1 MSTLRR
7 FVQLRSIAPLLI
19 LAGTTIACTAQ
30 PGDDAEGSEGAA
42 TEAKAYDPV
51 NDLDVSLGEKLWDN
65 EQNDIKATSEIIQ
78 TFIKRRAREGRADVD
93 GKKGRFLRDAHA
105 KRHGCVKGELTVR
118 EDIPE
123 DFKVGVFAKGQTYKT
138 WQRYSNGNSEIR
150 SDWKTDARG
159 MAIKLTNVPG
169 EKLVPEYPEQSTQ
182 DFVMINHPVFFV
194 DNPVKYAQTLA
205 IFHSGLGFGLETV
218 GQALSLRKLCSKDEA
233 GGGILPLCDTAKL
246 ALAVNGTH
254 IKNPV
259 KEPYWSMASFRL
271 GHKAVKFAAIP
282 VACGGASAFPSD
294 LAGQQKFLADSQKKN
309 EAPLL
314 PIPLPDRDSLR
325 DAMVK
330 TLQTD
335 KQDACFLFVLQRF
348 IDQDKTPT
356 EKATVNWDLVAPM
369 IAVADLHIPAQTFTN
384 EKQDTGQDQFCDD
397 MAFTPWH
404 ALPEHKPLGVVNRT
418 RFVVY
423 SATAKLRREG
433 NYPGAEPPKGTAL
446 TGPTGDESF

>member
-7 FVQLRSIAPLLI
+7 FFQLRSIAPILI

-30 PGDDAEGSEGAA
+30 PGDDTDGTEGAA
-42 TEAKAYDPV
+42 TANKAYDPV
-51 NDLDVSLGEKLWDN
+51 NDLDESLGEKLWDN

-78 TFIKRRAREGRADVD
+78 TFIKRRAKEARADVD

-118 EDIPE
+118 GDIPE
-123 DFKVGVFAKGQTYKT
+123 DLKVGVFEKARTFKT

-159 MAIKLTNVPG
+159 MAIKLTNVEG
-169 EKLVPEYPEQSTQ
+169 TKLVPEYPEQSTQ

-218 GQALSLRKLCSKDEA
+218 GQALSLSKLCSKDEP

-259 KEPYWSMASFRL
+259 KEPYWSMAAFRL
-271 GHKAVKFAAIP
+271 GHKAV
-282 VACGGASAFPSD
+282 
-294 LAGQQKFLADSQKKN
+294 
-309 EAPLL
+309 
-314 PIPLPDRDSLR
+314 
-325 DAMVK
+325 
-330 TLQTD
+330 
-335 KQDACFLFVLQRF
+335 
-348 IDQDKTPT
+348 
-356 EKATVNWDLVAPM
+356 
-369 IAVADLHIPAQTFTN
+369 
-384 EKQDTGQDQFCDD
+384 
-397 MAFTPWH
+397 
-404 ALPEHKPLGVVNRT
+404 
-418 RFVVY
+418 
-423 SATAKLRREG
+423 
-433 NYPGAEPPKGTAL
+433 
-446 TGPTGDESF
+446 